1 MFWNVCFYSDTL
13 TLSQIDG
20 FSGRAEINN
29 KMLLKCLRITP
40 LWGKDCKGILLSTF
54 CFLTVLI
61 LHMTATMW
69 LWPLSFQFPI
79 FNTAVSLR
87 GREKHFTNVCIVL
100 AIQNDSHIACSCK
113 TTNQEECHLI
123 IILRYLTFSNS
134 SWPHIKLGLSQTQL
148 SSTCQWSIRN
158 FSQNHLH
165 FLHKSSSLIQPR
177 KLLAHC

>member
-1 MFWNVCFYSDTL
+1 MCFYSDTL

-40 LWGKDCKGILLSTF
+40 LWGKDCIGILLSTF

-100 AIQNDSHIACSCK
+100 AIQNDSHIAFSCK
-113 TTNQEECHLI
+113 TKTMTRRMSSHHNLALSYFLKLVLTTYQTGTVTDPIKFHMSVINQKFFTKSF
-123 IILRYLTFSNS
+123 TFSS
-134 SWPHIKLGLSQTQL
+134 
-148 SSTCQWSIRN
+148 
-158 FSQNHLH
+158 
-165 FLHKSSSLIQPR
+165 
-177 KLLAHC
+177 